1 MNQEQHHPTDPSLQ
15 AVERGLDALAKA
27 DASTMPSGLA
37 QRVAATN
44 PAPDVPVPVLRF
56 SAFKRMSIGLAAAA
70 ALALLALPV
79 WLTKP
84 APAPS
89 PVLQAAYD
97 ADALE
102 LFEVATASLATG
114 SAEGID
120 ALFEDTQSFDAAAE
134 PDTSWL
140 EESEAI

>member
-1 MNQEQHHPTDPSLQ
+1 MTHDHSSDLTLQ
-15 AVERGLDALAKA
+15 AVERGLDALAEA
-27 DASTMPSGLA
+27 DASTMSSGLA

-44 PAPDVPVPVLRF
+44 PAPDVPVPVIRL
-56 SAFKRMSIGLAAAA
+56 SAFQRVSIGLAAAA

-79 WLTKP
+79 WLNKP

-89 PVLQAAYD
+89 PMLQASYD

-102 LFEVATASLATG
+102 LFEVATASLASG
-114 SAEGID
+114 SADRFD
-120 ALFEDTQSFDAAAE
+120 ALLEDTQSFDAAAE